1 MNYSATAWFL
11 FNLISIAF
19 LAFYSMMEMA
29 CVSFNK
35 VKLQYYVSQRD
46 RRALYL
52 QNLLLNPAKLFG
64 TTLIGV
70 NLAMVIGS
78 ECAREFYRS
87 IGLSPDLAPLTQV
100 MIVVIFGELAPM
112 FAARS
117 HAEHVGML
125 GSTLLYASAK
135 LMTPLLWCVKGL
147 TKLCQLVIGGREENA
162 NIFLSQDELQKII
175 EEQEEPVSEGAG
187 DDFNVIAANIF
198 TVRKKTARQIMTPIN
213 AVSMLPSNATISQVH
228 NLLLKHDVDFVPI
241 YHQQRSNIVG
251 IALPRDLIRPPESKR
266 VREYARQPW
275 FVTQSTPVTQ
285 ILRQF
290 RRNNQSVA
298 VILDEKG
305 QAEGI
310 VDLDSVL
317 EEIFG
322 KSSLSISKLPVP
334 LKVIER
340 TFPASKTV
348 GEFNEQFGVV
358 LDERAE
364 MTLGDLMMEEL
375 HHKPQ
380 IGDRITHGSFE
391 LIIKEASLLEIKSI
405 TIKSKLP

>member
-1 MNYSATAWFL
+1 MSAALAWFI
-11 FNLISIAF
+11 FNLITIAF

-35 VKLQYYVSQRD
+35 VKLQYYVSKRN
-46 RRALYL
+46 RRALFL

-70 NLAMVIGS
+70 NLAMVVGS

-125 GSTLLYASAK
+125 GSPLLYASAK

-147 TKLCQLVIGGREENA
+147 TKICQYVIGGREENA

-175 EEQEEPVSEGAG
+175 EGQEEPEGEG
-187 DDFNVIAANIF
+187 DDLNVIAANIF
-198 TVRKKTARQIMTPIN
+198 TVRKKTARQIMTPLN
-213 AVSMLPSNATISQVH
+213 AVAMLPSNAIISQMH

-251 IALPRDLIRPPESKR
+251 VALPRDLIRPPESKR

-275 FVTQSTPVTQ
+275 FVTQSTPVPQ

-322 KSSLSISKLPVP
+322 KLSITKLPVP
-334 LKVIER
+334 HKVIER
-340 TFPASKTV
+340 TFPADKTV

-358 LDERAE
+358 LDERTDLE
-364 MTLGDLMMEEL
+364 LGELMLEEL
-375 HHKPQ
+375 HHKPE
-380 IGDRITHGSFE
+380 IGDRITHGAFE
-391 LIIKEASLLEIKSI
+391 LIIKDASLLEIKSI
-405 TIKSKLP
+405 TIKSKLHQ